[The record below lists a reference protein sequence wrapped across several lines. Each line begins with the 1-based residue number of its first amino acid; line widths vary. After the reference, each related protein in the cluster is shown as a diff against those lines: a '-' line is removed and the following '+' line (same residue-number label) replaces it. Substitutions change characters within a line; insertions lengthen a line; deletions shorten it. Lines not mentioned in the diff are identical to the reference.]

1 MSKRSSNAPRSL
13 PRTPGRRAERRLAAA
28 EAALVA
34 GDITGADAL
43 AGQAALNLT
52 PTRTRRMHDLC
63 LQTQGRT
70 AEAVRTL
77 IDAALDMGTADPGW
91 ARDTMLEAFGAAQLD
106 GWFGRRAPRWLR
118 LCLACPGRQAEAPGD
133 GLLEG
138 FAAIHEGRTAEG
150 YAVARRDPAWSTG
163 NGCASSGAAAPPATS
178 SAPPLRASRE
188 RAPAASRGEPAPTAP
203 AEVCSNLTQL
213 G

>member
-1 MSKRSSNAPRSL
+1 MSERSSNAPRSL

-52 PTRTRRMHDLC
+52 PARTRRVHGLC

-77 IDAALDMGTADPGW
+77 IDAALEMGTAD
-91 ARDTMLEAFGAAQLD
+91 LAAT
-106 GWFGRRAPRWLR
+106 P
-118 LCLACPGRQAEAPGD
+118 CSACRVG
-133 GLLEG
+133 
-138 FAAIHEGRTAEG
+138 
-150 YAVARRDPAWSTG
+150 S
-163 NGCASSGAAAPPATS
+163 
-178 SAPPLRASRE
+178 
-188 RAPAASRGEPAPTAP
+188 PAPVSPGACIVGGFP
-203 AEVCSNLTQL
+203 
-213 G
+213 